1 MSDELVHLAE
11 LLKRRN
17 ALECEITQVIARPA
31 SIGHIGEF
39 IASRIFDISLEY
51 SASAKGID
59 GHFKGGTLAGRS
71 VNVKWYALREGMLD
85 IAPEILPDY
94 YLVLVGPRAS
104 AMSSRGRTRP
114 WTIESVFLFNAN
126 SLAEEL
132 KTRGV
137 KLGIACSVA
146 SSFWSQAEVHPNQ
159 TNSNLLLSPE
169 QRQQLTLFRAE

>member
-1 MSDELVHLAE
+1 
-11 LLKRRN
+11 
-17 ALECEITQVIARPA
+17 
-31 SIGHIGEF
+31 
-39 IASRIFDISLEY
+39 
-51 SASAKGID
+51 
-59 GHFKGGTLAGRS
+59 
-71 VNVKWYALREGMLD
+71 
-85 IAPEILPDY
+85 
-94 YLVLVGPRAS
+94 
-104 AMSSRGRTRP
+104 MSSRGRTRP

>member
-94 YLVLVGPRAS
+94 Y
-104 AMSSRGRTRP
+104 
-114 WTIESVFLFNAN
+114 
-126 SLAEEL
+126 
-132 KTRGV
+132 
-137 KLGIACSVA
+137 
-146 SSFWSQAEVHPNQ
+146 
-159 TNSNLLLSPE
+159 
-169 QRQQLTLFRAE
+169 